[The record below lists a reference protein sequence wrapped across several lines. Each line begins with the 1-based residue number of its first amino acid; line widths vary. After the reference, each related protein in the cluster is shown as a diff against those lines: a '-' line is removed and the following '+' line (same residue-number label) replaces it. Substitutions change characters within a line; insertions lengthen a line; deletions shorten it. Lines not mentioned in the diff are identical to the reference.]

1 MKKMSR
7 LLGMLL
13 ALAMVLA
20 LAACDSA
27 ASTPTSTPAP
37 NTATPSTSTPSGGD
51 AEPASTPRTAPATP
65 TVVRIASGPLSS
77 QQNTTYN
84 GIVDLI
90 NKDLPG
96 FYNFAIEGSTGS
108 AENAR
113 LLAAGEVDFG
123 TMGLDVSLQV
133 YDGTGDFE
141 GMQGDIRQVLT
152 HPGTGAIVHII
163 VPTNSD
169 INTIEDLAGKKVAA
183 TAGVMQGY
191 LEDALFAHDMT
202 IDDLGSV
209 VNLSLS
215 DMITAIQDNTVDA
228 LCYGNLAP
236 NTNFTDLATT
246 FGFKLIDI
254 GEEAVNK
261 LIEAKPW
268 YHSETIAAGTYKG
281 CDEDIHSFA
290 QATVLCCSASLPDE
304 VVYDFVSTVVN
315 RAEDVAAVN
324 AGWKG
329 LTAETC
335 TAYAVIPYHSG
346 AAQFYAEQNVTVE
359 TN

>member
-7 LLGMLL
+7 LLSLLL
-13 ALAMVLA
+13 ALSMVVA
-20 LAACDSA
+20 LAACGGGTA
-27 ASTPTSTPAP
+27 TPTPAP
-37 NTATPSTSTPSGGD
+37 STEPSESVEPAPS
-51 AEPASTPRTAPATP
+51 AEPTAGSETRTPPATP
-65 TVVRIASGPLSS
+65 TVVRIASGPLTS

-96 FYNFAIEGSTGS
+96 FYSFMIEGSTGS

-123 TMGLDVSLQV
+123 TMGLDVSLKA
-133 YDGTGDFE
+133 YNGTGDFE
-141 GMQGDIRQVLT
+141 SFGPSDIRQVLT

-163 VPTNSD
+163 VPTNSS
-169 INTIEDLAGKKVAA
+169 INTVEDLAGKKVAA

-202 IDDLGSV
+202 TDDLGSL
-209 VNLSLS
+209 VNLSLT
-215 DMITAIQDNTVDA
+215 DMMNALQDGTIDA
-228 LCYGNLAP
+228 MCYGNIAP

-254 GEEAVNK
+254 GEEAVDK

-268 YHSETIAAGTYKG
+268 YHHETIAPGTYKG
-281 CDEDIHSFA
+281 CDNEVHSFA

-304 VVYDFVSTVVN
+304 VVYDFISTVVN
-315 RAEDVAAVN
+315 RAADVGAVN
-324 AGWKG
+324 ASWKSVS
-329 LTAETC
+329 AETC
-335 TAYAVIPYHSG
+335 AAYSVIPYHPG
-346 AAQFYAEQNVTVE
+346 AAKFLAEQGFTVE
-359 TN
+359 SK

>member
-1 MKKMSR
+1 MKKCSR
-7 LLGMLL
+7 LLGLL
-13 ALAMVLA
+13 AALAMVFA
-20 LAACDSA
+20 LAACSSSTGGA
-27 ASTPTSTPAP
+27 ATPAP
-37 NTATPSTSTPSGGD
+37 ATATPAAATPSGGD
-51 AEPASTPRTAPATP
+51 AEPASTPRTAPASP

-133 YDGTGDFE
+133 YNGTGDFE

-191 LEDALFAHDMT
+191 LEDVLFAHDMT
-202 IDDLGSV
+202 TDDLGDL

-215 DMITAIQDNTVDA
+215 DMITAIQDGTIDA
-228 LCYGNLAP
+228 LCYGNIAP

-254 GEEAVNK
+254 GEDAVAK

-268 YHSETIAAGTYKG
+268 YHPETIAAGTYKG

-290 QATVLCCSASLPDE
+290 QATVLCCSADLPDE

-346 AAQFYAEQNVTVE
+346 AAQFYAENNITVE